1 MADSPLANLQWDA
14 LRLRWSASPWPQA
27 LRNAHTGLLDLLPA
41 SLRSRWFPPTR
52 RLWLRV
58 ENDAL
63 HLMEEAGPERTSL
76 GALPLNQG
84 ESAQALM
91 ASLERR
97 GIDGELW
104 LALPAAQGLVRSVS
118 LPLAAEAQLAQ
129 VMRHEVDRQT
139 PFSADQVVFS
149 AQVLSRNVTEGQLR
163 AELAV
168 VPRAALDA
176 TLASLGPLAAR
187 LSGADIDDAAH
198 RAGHRRNLL
207 PLALRRT
214 RTDRDA
220 RARWLLVGGMVL
232 LLLMTGGLTL
242 QNRRDALAS
251 LEAQRDA
258 AFDSARRARAL
269 RAELE
274 SGASAANF
282 LAEQR
287 QRRPTMLEL
296 LDDLT
301 RRLPDDVYVQ
311 RLSVEQNR
319 VTVSGVAR
327 SAGTLVATL
336 QGSPY
341 LKGPA
346 LAGAVQQDPRT
357 GRDGFT
363 VVAELVPGGSDAKQP

>member
-1 MADSPLANLQWDA
+1 MAESPLANLQWDA
-14 LRLRWSASPWPQA
+14 LRLRWAAGPWPQA
-27 LRNAHTGLLDLLPA
+27 LRNVHSGFLALLPA

-58 ENDAL
+58 EGDAL
-63 HLMEEAGPERTSL
+63 HLLEEAGTERTDL

-84 ESAQALM
+84 ESAQAVM

-104 LALPAAQGLVRSVS
+104 LALPAAQGLVRSVT

-129 VMRHEVDRQT
+129 VMQHEIDRQT
-139 PFSADQVVFS
+139 PFTAEQVVFS
-149 AQVLSRNVTEGQLR
+149 TQVLSRNAVEGQLR

-168 VPRAALDA
+168 VPRASLDA
-176 TLASLGPLAAR
+176 TLAALGPLAAR

-207 PLALRRT
+207 PLSLRRT
-214 RTDRDA
+214 RTDRDG
-220 RARWLLVGGMVL
+220 RARWLLVLGIAVL
-232 LLLMTGGLTL
+232 LLLSGGLTL
-242 QNRRDALAS
+242 QNRGDVLAS

-258 AFDSARRARAL
+258 AFDSARRARGL

-274 SGASAANF
+274 SGAAAANF

-311 RLSVEQNR
+311 RLSVEQSR
-319 VTVSGVAR
+319 VTLSGVAR

-336 QGSPY
+336 QSSPY

-363 VVAELVPGGSDAKQP
+363 VVAELTTGGIDAPQP